1 MCDYCCTKHLKLVA
15 CRVQSTMNNYFN
27 GCCVLSTYASSFSSS
42 LPSHPGPPQCKVWYT
57 GAEDLVR
64 KVLCPPPTG
73 LQDHSRPSAPPVQ
86 WQQTGMCVCG
96 PVHLKHCDSFLC
108 FPSLLSAPSFLP
120 SLFPPLPLFLPF
132 STLLSFFPLSFF
144 FSFSYNPVLFFFLLS
159 SLSSSL
165 SAARLSG
172 ISCNV
177 ARHFT

>member
-1 MCDYCCTKHLKLVA
+1 MAAVFVHLCFIPL
-15 CRVQSTMNNYFN
+15 F
-27 GCCVLSTYASSFSSS
+27 
-42 LPSHPGPPQCKVWYT
+42 LPSSCPGPPQCKVRYT

-64 KVLCPPPTG
+64 KVFCPPPTG

-86 WQQTGMCVCG
+86 WRQAGMCVCG
-96 PVHLKHCDSFLC
+96 PVHLKHCNSFSSL
-108 FPSLLSAPSFLP
+108 FPP
-120 SLFPPLPLFLPF
+120 SLFPPLPLPSPPFLFNPSLILSSLF
-132 STLLSFFPLSFF
+132 LLLFLLQSRP
-144 FSFSYNPVLFFFLLS
+144 LFFLTS